1 MSFRLL
7 NKDEIIIGNV
17 VHIKG
22 SDGKLHPLTIVLDDN
37 YYDEDSQLAETEV
50 YKYQQ
55 TGELFIPDIEK

>member
-22 SDGKLHPLTIVLDDN
+22 SDGKLYPLTIVLDAN
-37 YYDEDSQLAETEV
+37 YYDEDNQLAETEA
-50 YKYQQ
+50 YHYQQ
-55 TGELFIPDIEK
+55 KDELFIPDIEK